1 MDEKIRRAC
10 CDLQGSGVG
19 DGAAGVV
26 RAKRDMASLGHGG
39 DFLEL
44 ADAAAMGDVA
54 LDEIGTAHIE
64 ETRCLPTAV
73 ESFAGSDGHAA
84 ALLHFE
90 QGIEVVRRHGFLEPE
105 DIKRLERAGDAHGGG
120 NVESAMTF
128 DQQIDLV
135 ADSIFHGRD
144 VFDGK
149 PQVGF

>member
-1 MDEKIRRAC
+1 M
-10 CDLQGSGVG
+10 
-19 DGAAGVV
+19 
-26 RAKRDMASLGHGG
+26 RAKRDMACLGHGG

-44 ADAAAMGDVA
+44 ADATAVGDVA
-54 LDEIGTAHIE
+54 LDEISTSHIE
-64 ETRCLPTAV
+64 EARCLPTAV
-73 ESFAGSDGHAA
+73 ETLAGGDGHAA

-105 DIKRLERAGDAHGGG
+105 DVKRLECASDAHGGG
-120 NVESAMTF
+120 DVETAMTF
-128 DQQIDLV
+128 DEQIDLV